1 MDYKRLA
8 LAAVV
13 TWVADVIYGFVVWRG
28 MLGAEMARHQGVF
41 RSQAAMDAGMPLMFA
56 GLLLAMFVLVYIYSK
71 GYEGGSGVGEGLR
84 FGFLLALFMTGFV
97 SLPIYASF
105 NIDARLGLL
114 ASIASFVEMLLVGSV
129 IGLVYRLVA
138 RPAAARPAG
147 A

>member
-1 MDYKRLA
+1 MDFKRIA

-13 TWVADVIYGFVVWRG
+13 TWVADVIYGLVVWMG
-28 MLGAEMARHQGVF
+28 LLGPEMARHQGVF
-41 RSQAAMDAGMPLMFA
+41 RSEAAISAGMPLAFA
-56 GLLLAMFVLVYIYSK
+56 GALLAMFVLVYIYAK
-71 GYEGGSGVGEGLR
+71 GYEGGSGAGEGLR

-114 ASIASFVEMLLVGSV
+114 ASIASFIEMLFVGAV
-129 IGLVYRLVA
+129 IGFSYRPVT
-138 RPAAARPAG
+138 RPAAHHAG